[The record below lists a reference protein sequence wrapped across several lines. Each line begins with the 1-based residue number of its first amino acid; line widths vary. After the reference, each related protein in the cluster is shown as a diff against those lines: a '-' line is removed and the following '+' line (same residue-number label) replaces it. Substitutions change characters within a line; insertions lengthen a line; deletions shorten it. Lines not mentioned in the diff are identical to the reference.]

1 MLYIFNALGFKDFK
15 TQISL
20 RDPNNKTKYI
30 GSDRNWEK
38 AENAIIDATEEKGLE
53 TVVEYGEAAF
63 YGPKLDF
70 MVKDALGRE
79 WQLGTIQVDYNLPE
93 RFELEYTGADNQ
105 KHRPVMIHR
114 APFGSMERFVAI
126 LIEHCKG
133 NFPLWLSPEQI
144 IILPISEKYH
154 DYANKILKLLKN
166 YDICGHIDERSEKT
180 GKKIR
185 DAEISKIPYMI
196 IIGEREEES
205 NTISIRRH
213 GGKEIKNNINVDDF
227 IEDIKQRINNRKD

>member
-1 MLYIFNALGFKDFK
+1 
-15 TQISL
+15 
-20 RDPNNKTKYI
+20 
-30 GSDRNWEK
+30 
-38 AENAIIDATEEKGLE
+38 
-53 TVVEYGEAAF
+53 
-63 YGPKLDF
+63 
-70 MVKDALGRE
+70 
-79 WQLGTIQVDYNLPE
+79 
-93 RFELEYTGADNQ
+93 
-105 KHRPVMIHR
+105 MIHR
-114 APFGSMERFVAI
+114 APFGSIERFGAV

-133 NFPLWLSPEQI
+133 NFPLWLAPEQI

-227 IEDIKQRINNRKD
+227 IEDINKRINNRKD